1 MHFALHCIAFNHS
14 LIRSLVRCI
23 VLIRIAFDLVGA
35 GPAAGAGARP
45 ARHLSGQQ
53 QGLKDIIDR
62 WAMLPHAFQG
72 SVVTRSDRTWRGRRD
87 SHDSAE
93 GDAR

>member
-1 MHFALHCIAFNHS
+1 MHSALHCTAFNHS
-14 LIRSLVRCI
+14 SIRSLVRCI
-23 VLIRIAFDLVGA
+23 VLNLIAFDWVGA

-53 QGLKDIIDR
+53 QGAKDIIDR

-72 SVVTRSDRTWRGRRD
+72 SVVRSDQTWRGRRD

-93 GDAR
+93 GHCR